1 MRRSALCF
9 TLAVPALLALAAPA
23 RAQKAASGSFGP
35 ISAVSAD
42 WLHLNG
48 GEMYRNGSPST
59 AWGVAHDFRSNLR
72 FELGYLRVARNESSA
87 KGATAGVSIP
97 ISYHRLTVRPGVML
111 LAGTAQ
117 ATRDSG
123 GYYFTTPTGQT
134 GYQPSMRYS
143 RGTTIGAIA
152 SLSAEIR
159 LTAGV
164 SATASIRQAGF
175 SGDVLYDARFR
186 TLAGFGLTVR
196 PGSLLQALHLR
207 RAPTDATTTTG
218 NQQ

>member
-1 MRRSALCF
+1 MRRSAIRLSVS
-9 TLAVPALLALAAPA
+9 LAVLLSLAAPA

-48 GEMYRNGSPST
+48 GRMDRDGSQST
-59 AWGVAHDFRSNLR
+59 AWSLAHDFDNSLR

-97 ISYHRLTVRPGVML
+97 ISYNRLTVRPGVML

-152 SLSAEIR
+152 SISAEIR

-175 SGDVLYDARFR
+175 SGDVLSDDRFR

-207 RAPTDATTTTG
+207 HASTTTTSAG
-218 NQQ
+218 DQK